1 MGSNENDAWGGS
13 RRRVLVAFLNPATK
27 PKELLREKR
36 NGSVSRESHS
46 PPAHCSFNQKLSQKD
61 SELPTAIS
69 NLSLSFRGKL

>member
-13 RRRVLVAFLNPATK
+13 RRRVLVAFLNPETK

-36 NGSVSRESHS
+36 NGESHS

-69 NLSLSFRGKL
+69 NLSLSLRGKL